1 MPDVKL
7 DKGLRGSRAISF
19 MRVVSKF
26 YAAVLVGLL
35 RDDKEPTEWI
45 DYEWQKIVRM
55 NEYQGS
61 LATRS
66 VCGQSEREDGV
77 RCCQALCGISNF

>member
-1 MPDVKL
+1 
-7 DKGLRGSRAISF
+7 
-19 MRVVSKF
+19 MRVVFKW

-55 NEYQGS
+55 NEYQGLS
-61 LATRS
+61 AMRG
-66 VCGQSEREDGV
+66 VCGQSEREDVV
-77 RCCQALCGISNF
+77 RCCQLFCGISNFNLHGDTDTLRQLCWRR

>member
-45 DYEWQKIVRM
+45 DYEM
-55 NEYQGS
+55 
-61 LATRS
+61 A
-66 VCGQSEREDGV
+66 ED
-77 RCCQALCGISNF
+77 RQDE